1 MTISFEPSDDLSALV
16 AHFGQVTWA
25 VSSANIVRWVSPP
38 SYPNV
43 LSKTKETPPRC
54 NRGDKQGGAV

>member
-25 VSSANIVRWVSPP
+25 VSSAKHR
-38 SYPNV
+38 
-43 LSKTKETPPRC
+43 EMGFTPLILPKRAEQ
-54 NRGDKQGGAV
+54 NKGNPAEV